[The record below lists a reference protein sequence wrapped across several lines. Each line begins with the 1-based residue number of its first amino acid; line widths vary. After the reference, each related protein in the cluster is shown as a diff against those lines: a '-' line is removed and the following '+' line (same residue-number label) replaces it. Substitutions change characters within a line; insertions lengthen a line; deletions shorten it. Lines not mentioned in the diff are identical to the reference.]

1 MPLQDYDLGPVF
13 DEPALTTRDL
23 GDLDVAEEIFEQYQ
37 KAVRLRDNVLD
48 DAEIPANQRAQVL
61 NSVSS
66 ILSQLTRLRIQLY
79 DSERMKALEQILLD
93 TLRALPPES
102 RTHFMEVYT
111 RELGPIAS

>member
-1 MPLQDYDLGPVF
+1 MPLQDFDLGPVF
-13 DEPALTTRDL
+13 ATPNPITGDL

-37 KAVRLRDNVLD
+37 KAIRLRDNVLD
-48 DAEIPANQRAQVL
+48 DPEIPANQRAQVL

-93 TLRALPPES
+93 TLRALPEES
-102 RTHFMEVYT
+102 RTQFMEVYT